1 MPLNDYDVFISHSSL
16 DNALA
21 TDVKELLGA
30 NGISVFTTPG
40 SIPTGKWEEQIEEA
54 LQRSTQIWVLLTTN
68 AVKESVWVHHEFGY
82 FYGFCHG

>member
-1 MPLNDYDVFISHSSL
+1 MPLNDYEVFISHSSL
-16 DNALA
+16 DDALA